1 MVGSLFPWLIIF
13 GLINILLKIFP
24 GWLQPFSNT
33 FGYGIAKIAGLSKVT
48 KQLFKEKVDAGDPEM
63 KKVQSLLSNI
73 YGDQSLLINEIT
85 PQNFGDFW
93 KRLTPLF
100 NNEAKNGS
108 ELKDKLFTLVRLKT
122 LVSEYMWYMLTG
134 ALVNRSPHTDI
145 L

>member
-1 MVGSLFPWLIIF
+1 M
-13 GLINILLKIFP
+13 
-24 GWLQPFSNT
+24 
-33 FGYGIAKIAGLSKVT
+33 SKVT

-100 NNEAKNGS
+100 NNEVKNGT

-134 ALVNRSPHTDI
+134 ALVTAVTYRYIVNHSCESSLQNMKKNAKMINDETNENNNDNRTYTTNE
-145 L
+145 